1 MVRNY
6 AKLIGLSLSIVIL
19 TTMLSSCTTSKSKVI
34 LGRWR
39 VINSVLEK
47 AYIDKKDIATMEF
60 FENGIYTYR
69 YNGYCPEEYCQQRY
83 RFISDDRLALIMEDR
98 EHIFTIEVKQDAV
111 RLIHERD
118 LNSIDPQIL
127 LRLK

>member
-1 MVRNY
+1 MANNY
-6 AKLIGLSLSIVIL
+6 TKLIGFSLSIVIL

-39 VINSVLEK
+39 VINSELEK
-47 AYIDKKDIATMEF
+47 AYLDEKDVATMEF

-69 YNGYCPEEYCQQRY
+69 YNGYCPEEYCQQKY
-83 RFISDDRLALIMEDR
+83 RFISDDKLSLVMEDK
-98 EHIFTIEVKQDAV
+98 ENVFTIEMKQDAI

-118 LNSIDPQIL
+118 PNATQPQFL
-127 LRLK
+127 SRLK

>member
-1 MVRNY
+1 M
-6 AKLIGLSLSIVIL
+6 IGLSLSIVIL

>member
-1 MVRNY
+1 
-6 AKLIGLSLSIVIL
+6 
-19 TTMLSSCTTSKSKVI
+19 MLSSCTTSKSKVI

>member
-1 MVRNY
+1 
-6 AKLIGLSLSIVIL
+6 LIGLSLSIVIL